1 MKRPNL
7 SSWATAG
14 WLAVLSLLSAAA
26 WAGPGHDHGEAPAAA
41 DGIVVPSVTA
51 VSETF
56 ELVGRLDG
64 GELAILVDRADSNEP
79 VLGAALSV
87 ALLGGFEGRAADA
100 VFRPERGDYA
110 LTDAALLVELAK
122 PGVRSLMFTLLA
134 GAESDLLA
142 GELDVHDDAA
152 AVAEPHRDW
161 PTYAA
166 WAAAALAGLALLYA
180 AARRRT
186 THAGGAA

>member
-14 WLAVLSLLSAAA
+14 WLAVLSLLPAAA

-87 ALLGGFEGRAADA
+87 EADGRAADA

-110 LTDAALLVELAK
+110 LTDAALLAELAK

-134 GAESDLLA
+134 GEESDLLA

-152 AVAEPHRDW
+152 AAAAPHRDW

-186 THAGGAA
+186 THAGGAV